1 MRRSTRD
8 ILFILI
14 GLFVSIGTL
23 WASQAAVETRLSRDV
38 AYLNTLG
45 KNAEGEKSLAL
56 SLESRLRADPARISE
71 LRRERFGYGDIS
83 VTLALA
89 ARMRGGM
96 SRGNVDRV
104 IALRRSPGFG
114 GWGKI
119 VRSFGVRVEKV
130 VLQIE
135 SLRAHKAGA
144 SAAQTGAYPAAHP
157 AAHPAAQPAAQTKP
171 GYDPVLRLVR
181 GG

>member
-8 ILFILI
+8 ILFIFI
-14 GLFVSIGTL
+14 GLFASIGTL

-45 KNAEGEKSLAL
+45 KNPEGEKSLTL
-56 SLESRLRADPARISE
+56 SLENRLRADPARISE

-83 VTLALA
+83 AALALA
-89 ARMRGGM
+89 SRMRGGM
-96 SRGNVDRV
+96 TRGNVDRV
-104 IALRRSPGFG
+104 VALRRSPGFG
-114 GWGKI
+114 GWGKL
-119 VRSFGVRVEKV
+119 VRSMGVRVEKV

-135 SLRAHKAGA
+135 SLRSHATGT
-144 SAAQTGAYPAAHP
+144 SAAK
-157 AAHPAAQPAAQTKP
+157 TKP